1 MALAAG
7 EFAQTIAD
15 LSTSD
20 VGLGVQLAGALVGLA
35 AVERKAQELQDKQA
49 NEDTLTIMSTG
60 EYLLYI
66 SYAFHLDIPT
76 ADEYARL
83 INSVR
88 VSENELLWVY
98 VFSSEAARWRSVH
111 GYECTMPGKRLTVTP
126 SGQSRHMTAT
136 VPKAVSPTN
145 S

>member
-1 MALAAG
+1 MHRTIRFTRQRLTIFLELALAAG

-60 EYLLYI
+60 KCL
-66 SYAFHLDIPT
+66 
-76 ADEYARL
+76 
-83 INSVR
+83 
-88 VSENELLWVY
+88 
-98 VFSSEAARWRSVH
+98 
-111 GYECTMPGKRLTVTP
+111 
-126 SGQSRHMTAT
+126 
-136 VPKAVSPTN
+136 
-145 S
+145 